1 MAKYDV
7 NLLEET
13 LKIKVRDDYFP
24 KFKMGQIGKIDFVIS
39 KTKEI
44 DTDLFINLEFFDQF
58 NQNFLWAE
66 AKKGVNHDIYESFIQ
81 LILTIGKERTFEKH
95 LPPMFLGAFDA
106 EKIAFISYDVI
117 APVFFQNDFNWNVTP
132 SNHDTKEFKQLFDLV
147 KDELA
152 KNAFMFNY
160 ETQESELG
168 VFIEQNF
175 KFKKFGTYKIE
186 ITKNNFTSIYFKWLN
201 LVKPTINIDWSI
213 VKKKGLID
221 SDFFLAD
228 LFSDENHTIKDSLYG
243 LLKETHYEFSK
254 KVDEFGLE
262 NWSKASF
269 NDNQEAHRLF
279 WQIYKRPPKKEF
291 WDYIIDRRGLLVPQD
306 VRERKGSYFTPQIW
320 VEKSQEYLSKA
331 LGENWQDEY
340 YIWDCCAGT
349 GNLLN
354 GLTNKYNIWAST
366 IDQADVDVM
375 KDRIKNGA
383 NLLENHVFKFDFLND
398 SFDALPDGLKNI
410 INSEEK
416 RKKLVIYINPPYAEA
431 ATKRTITGT
440 GENKTDVSVSTT
452 AYEKFKNRIGL
463 AGRELFALFLIRICS
478 EIPGCIIGN
487 FSKLKLL
494 LAPTFK
500 KFRKQFTYRLNSIF
514 LVEANTFD
522 NVKGIFPIGF
532 HVWQYD
538 KHFTFSHIVADIYD
552 RHGELISKKTLQN
565 YENFASINDW
575 LISTR
580 KRKSEFDLGFMSAKG
595 CDFQNQNFVFIIN
608 NKNQLP
614 HPRGTII
621 TDSNLLECSIYF
633 AARKVIVP
641 KWTDDRDQYIAPSDK
656 LNNDN
661 IFKSNCLVYTLF
673 SQANNIKSS
682 EGINHWI
689 PFKESEIDTRD
700 VIESHFMSDY
710 IKNIKFSKTAQDV
723 LDSARNLYSYYHSK
737 SDSNPNASYYDIR
750 EYFQGRNDKGNL
762 NASSKDE
769 TYNQLISDL
778 KEKHKL
784 LSREIEPKIY
794 EYGFLIR

>member
-44 DTDLFINLEFFDQF
+44 YTDLFINLEFFDKF

-147 KDELA
+147 KDELT

-228 LFSDENHTIKDSLYG
+228 LFSDENHTIKDSLYV
-243 LLKETHYEFSK
+243 LLKEKHYEFSK

-269 NDNQEAHRLF
+269 NDNQNAHTLF

-291 WDYIIDRRGLLVPQD
+291 WDYIIDRRDLLVPQD

-320 VEKSQEYLSKA
+320 VEKSQEYLSKD

-366 IDQADVDVM
+366 IDQADVDIM
-375 KDRIKNGA
+375 LDRVKNGA
-383 NLLENHVFKFDFLND
+383 NLLDSHIFQFDFLND
-398 SFDALPDGLKNI
+398 DFSDQKLPQSLRDILND
-410 INSEEK
+410 EEK

-431 ATKRTITGT
+431 
-440 GENKTDVSVSTT
+440 DS
-452 AYEKFKNRIGL
+452 RIGK
-463 AGRELFALFLIRICS
+463 GRREIGVSKIQSEYADFMGYSKREIYIQFLTRIYC
-478 EIPGCIIGN
+478 EIPHCILGN
-487 FSKLKLL
+487 FSTLKHVQAPRFKEFRDNFKPKLL
-494 LAPTFK
+494 SVFVVP
-500 KFRKQFTYRLNSIF
+500 
-514 LVEANTFD
+514 ANTFD
-522 NVKGIFPIGF
+522 NVSGQFPIAF
-532 HVWQYD
+532 QIWDLTKEQDYS
-538 KHFTFSHIVADIYD
+538 KLISADVIDEKGNYKGKLPLLCYD
-552 RHGELISKKTLQN
+552 RYKL
-565 YENFASINDW
+565 INDW
-575 LISTR
+575 IDEIRGEKNDPNSIGTAIAIA
-580 KRKSEFDLGFMSAKG
+580 S
-595 CDFQNQNFVFIIN
+595 DFQNQRTVRVEKPNTVVKADNHHWQITKENLLHSCVYLSVRLALPATWSNDRVNMLYPTKDPMTDKVFI
-608 NKNQLP
+608 
-614 HPRGTII
+614 
-621 TDSNLLECSIYF
+621 
-633 AARKVIVP
+633 
-641 KWTDDRDQYIAPSDK
+641 
-656 LNNDN
+656 
-661 IFKSNCLVYTLF
+661 SNCLIDVLF
-673 SQANNIKSS
+673 NPQNKIKSS
-682 EGINHWI
+682 ECINNWI
-689 PFKESEIDTRD
+689 PFKEKDVNSRD
-700 VIESHFMSDY
+700 IMQSHFMSDF
-710 IKNIKFSKTAQDV
+710 ISNLELSDEAREV
-723 LDSARNLYSYYHSK
+723 LEKAKELYTYYHTK
-737 SDSNPNASYYDIR
+737 ADSNPNASFYDIKS
-750 EYFQGRNDKGNL
+750 YFQGVNDKGRVN
-762 NASSKDE
+762 SKSTDKK
-769 TYNQLISDL
+769 YNELLADL
-778 KEKHKL
+778 RSARLEL
-784 LSREIEPKIY
+784 LKSIIPKIY
-794 EYGFLIR
+794 DYGFLIN

>member
-1 MAKYDV
+1 MYD
-7 NLLEET
+7 
-13 LKIKVRDDYFP
+13 
-24 KFKMGQIGKIDFVIS
+24 
-39 KTKEI
+39 
-44 DTDLFINLEFFDQF
+44 
-58 NQNFLWAE
+58 
-66 AKKGVNHDIYESFIQ
+66 
-81 LILTIGKERTFEKH
+81 
-95 LPPMFLGAFDA
+95 
-106 EKIAFISYDVI
+106 
-117 APVFFQNDFNWNVTP
+117 
-132 SNHDTKEFKQLFDLV
+132 
-147 KDELA
+147 
-152 KNAFMFNY
+152 
-160 ETQESELG
+160 
-168 VFIEQNF
+168 
-175 KFKKFGTYKIE
+175 
-186 ITKNNFTSIYFKWLN
+186 
-201 LVKPTINIDWSI
+201 
-213 VKKKGLID
+213 
-221 SDFFLAD
+221 
-228 LFSDENHTIKDSLYG
+228 

-431 ATKRTITGT
+431 ATKRTITGI

-514 LVEANTFD
+514 
-522 NVKGIFPIGF
+522 
-532 HVWQYD
+532 
-538 KHFTFSHIVADIYD
+538 
-552 RHGELISKKTLQN
+552 
-565 YENFASINDW
+565 
-575 LISTR
+575 
-580 KRKSEFDLGFMSAKG
+580 
-595 CDFQNQNFVFIIN
+595 
-608 NKNQLP
+608 
-614 HPRGTII
+614 
-621 TDSNLLECSIYF
+621 
-633 AARKVIVP
+633 
-641 KWTDDRDQYIAPSDK
+641 
-656 LNNDN
+656 
-661 IFKSNCLVYTLF
+661 
-673 SQANNIKSS
+673 
-682 EGINHWI
+682 
-689 PFKESEIDTRD
+689 
-700 VIESHFMSDY
+700 
-710 IKNIKFSKTAQDV
+710 
-723 LDSARNLYSYYHSK
+723 
-737 SDSNPNASYYDIR
+737 
-750 EYFQGRNDKGNL
+750 
-762 NASSKDE
+762 
-769 TYNQLISDL
+769 
-778 KEKHKL
+778 
-784 LSREIEPKIY
+784 
-794 EYGFLIR
+794 